1 MFSAYNL
8 MLPPEINQLM
18 QLIVFKIYK
27 VNSCLQMFQ
36 KNTINKINNS
46 LIK

>member
-8 MLPPEINQLM
+8 ILPPDINQLM
-18 QLIVFKIYK
+18 QLIVFKIY
-27 VNSCLQMFQ
+27 NSCLQMFQ